1 MYKTL
6 IPPQLLYTDVIANNA
21 RFFAGKPVA
30 ICGDDRLSWAEF
42 ERRTN
47 RIAHALLG
55 LGLGKGDKVCLLMQT
70 SIEMFEL
77 LWGTVK
83 AGCVTVPLNVMMAK
97 DSLALMIN
105 NSEAKVLVVDS
116 KTASMIEAIRDRLEG
131 VQAGGFLAVDHEGA
145 GWRDAGA
152 LIDAASDA
160 DPEIALDLTDS
171 MNIIYSSGTTGVPKG
186 IEHSHAARHLY
197 PLGFGPGLGID
208 RFAVS
213 ICSTPLYTNG
223 TWITMLPTVY
233 WGGTTVLMRE
243 FSPAGF
249 LELIARERCTHAFM
263 VPTQFIVV
271 CAHPE
276 IARHDVSSMRCLLSG
291 GQPLP
296 TKTFNELREKFP
308 KAGLYE
314 CYGQTEGFVT
324 LCTPADY
331 ARGKYGSVGLP
342 IFGGDVIIIDES
354 GTPLPRGETGEI
366 CGWSPGLMKGYYRD
380 AKRTDEVVWQGPR
393 GRTYLRS
400 GDVGQMDEDGY
411 LYISGRIK
419 DMIKSGG
426 INVFA
431 SDIEEVF
438 MKHPQV
444 LEAAAIGVPHDK
456 WGETPLLLAIMRE
469 DATVSEQALMDWG
482 NSQLGK
488 YQRVSRVEFRAAFP
502 RATHDKVLKRALRD
516 PYWEGRERKI

>member
-6 IPPQLLYTDVIANNA
+6 IQPQLLYPDVIANNA
-21 RFFAGKPVA
+21 KYFPNKVVA
-30 ICGDDRLSWAEF
+30 VCGDDRLGWAEF

-47 RIAHALLG
+47 RVARALHG
-55 LGLGKGDKVCLLMQT
+55 LGLRKNDKVCLLMHS

-77 LWGTVK
+77 LWGTIK

-105 NSEAKVLVVDS
+105 NSEAKVLFADAATAPMIDS
-116 KTASMIEAIRDRLEG
+116 IRTELTG
-131 VQAGGFLAVDHEGA
+131 VKAGGLFAVDHRGPD
-145 GWRDAGA
+145 WRDARKLVDGV
-152 LIDAASDA
+152 SDA
-160 DPEIALDLTDS
+160 EIDLTLDLTDS

-197 PLGFGPGLGID
+197 PLGFGPGLKID
-208 RFAVS
+208 RYAVS

-243 FSPAGF
+243 FNPGKF
-249 LELIARERCTHAFM
+249 LDLIERERCTHAFM

-276 IARHDVSSMRCLLSG
+276 FARYDVSSMRCLLSG

-296 TKTFNELREKFP
+296 TKTFKELQDKFP
-308 KAGLYE
+308 KAGMYE
-314 CYGQTEGFVT
+314 VYGQTEGFVT
-324 LCTPADY
+324 LATPVDY
-331 ARGKYGSVGLP
+331 ENGKYGSVGLP
-342 IFGGDVIIIDES
+342 LFAGDIIIIDDD
-354 GTPLPRGETGEI
+354 GKPLPLGETGEI

-380 AKRTDEVVWQGPR
+380 PKRTDEVVWHGPR

-400 GDVGQMDEDGY
+400 GDVGRMDDEGY

-444 LEAAAIGVPHDK
+444 LEATAIGIPHEK
-456 WGETPLLLAIMRE
+456 WGETPLLLAIMRKG
-469 DATVSEQALMDWG
+469 ATISEGELMAWG
-482 NSQLGK
+482 NGQLGK
-488 YQRVSRVEFRAAFP
+488 YQRVSRVEYRTEFP

-516 PYWEGRERKI
+516 PYWVGREKKI